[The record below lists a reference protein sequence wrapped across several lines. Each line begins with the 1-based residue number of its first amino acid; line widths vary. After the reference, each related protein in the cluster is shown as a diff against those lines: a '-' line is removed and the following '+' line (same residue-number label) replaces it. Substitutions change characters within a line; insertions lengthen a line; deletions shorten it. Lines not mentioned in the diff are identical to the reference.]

1 MVVVVAAAVEGG
13 ASISILSTM
22 INPTIQIEQTV
33 ITVCSLKIGVI
44 ASELPEALGNTDNLF
59 EN

>member
-1 MVVVVAAAVEGG
+1 MVVAAAVEGG

-22 INPTIQIEQTV
+22 INPMILIEQTV
-33 ITVCSLKIGVI
+33 IIVCSLKIWVI
-44 ASELPEALGNTDNLF
+44 ASELPEVLGHTDNLF